1 MKGYFLSFLI
11 AIFVALMGGV
21 LIQKGIYYLGASL
34 TAILSTLKPI
44 IRIIVGIIFLN
55 EGTIQKIIGCLL
67 VLVSIVILVKSPN
80 KENEQKI
87 TIIKNFT

>member
-11 AIFVALMGGV
+11 AIFVALMGGA

-55 EGTIQKIIGCLL
+55 EGTIQKIIGC
-67 VLVSIVILVKSPN
+67 
-80 KENEQKI
+80 
-87 TIIKNFT
+87 